1 MSGPKVIEPVG
12 FYLASEAGAL
22 AGVSGET
29 IGQWARY
36 GYIQSSQ
43 SRPSELP
50 RVYSFQDI
58 AEAMVVHEL
67 LEHGVP
73 HEEIKAAIE
82 TLRNEH
88 ASDWPL
94 LHADIGAAA
103 GAVVVKRKGRHYE
116 VGRHPWQDF
125 VERGSLER
133 IAVDLNRG
141 GWAVRSIPDLQ
152 HIEVDPEVLSG
163 TPAIRGH
170 RVSVEKVALLA
181 TTEAGLR
188 TLTDDYELSGPEIRD
203 AVRWWEIAHSYALAA

>member
-1 MSGPKVIEPVG
+1 MNAVTKVGPVG

-43 SRPSELP
+43 SEPNELP

-67 LEHGVP
+67 LDHGVP
-73 HEEIKAAIE
+73 HEEIKAAIQ
-82 TLRNEH
+82 TLRDQRE
-88 ASDWPL
+88 ADWPL
-94 LHADIGAAA
+94 LNSELGTAG
-103 GAVVVKRKGRHYE
+103 GAVVVRRAGRHYE
-116 VGRHPWQDF
+116 VGQRPWQDF
-125 VERGSLER
+125 VERGNLKR

-141 GWAVRSIPDLQ
+141 GWAVRSMPDLQ

-163 TPAIRGH
+163 TPIVRGH
-170 RVSVEKVALLA
+170 RVSAEKAAQLA
-181 TTEAGLR
+181 GTRAGLR

-203 AVRWWEIAHSYALAA
+203 ASRWWEKAHSFALAG